1 MEKIIILGLILFV
14 INFFTKNSISKALK
28 SNLSKYMNFDMTD
41 ELDTYLKSFITH
53 VNINLN
59 KNNKNKIQANNDFIN
74 KLLSSLK
81 IINSNKFQFINPK
94 INQNIYYYEYPNG
107 KLIKPFV
114 LNTIV
119 NNKNINIEIVSFLY
133 NNNTIAILDI
143 KLVNFKL
150 KPQYKFKNKNKNKK
164 KEKEIENEDIFIK
177 PTVTFDNN
185 DKNDTDASLIP
196 SVIEFS
202 NDYETDSASS
212 KN

>member
-1 MEKIIILGLILFV
+1 MNLMEKIIILGLILFV

-41 ELDTYLKSFITH
+41 ELNIYLKTFITH

-94 INQNIYYYEYPNG
+94 INQSIYYYEYPNG

-133 NNNTIAILDI
+133 NNNNIAILDI

-150 KPQYKFKNKNKNKK
+150 KPQYKFKNKNKK
-164 KEKEIENEDIFIK
+164 KEIANEDIFIK
-177 PTVTFDNN
+177 PNITFD
-185 DKNDTDASLIP
+185 TI
-196 SVIEFS
+196 
-202 NDYETDSASS
+202 
-212 KN
+212 

>member
-1 MEKIIILGLILFV
+1 MNFMEKIIILGLILFV

-41 ELDTYLKSFITH
+41 ELNVYLKNFITN

-59 KNNKNKIQANNDFIN
+59 KNNKNKMQANNEFIN
-74 KLLSSLK
+74 KLLLSLK

-143 KLVNFKL
+143 KLVDVKI
-150 KPQYKFKNKNKNKK
+150 KPQYKFKNKNNKK
-164 KEKEIENEDIFIK
+164 EIANEDIFIK
-177 PTVTFDNN
+177 STVAFDDK

-212 KN
+212 RN

>member
-41 ELDTYLKSFITH
+41 ELNVYLKNFITN

-59 KNNKNKIQANNDFIN
+59 KNNKNKIQANNEFIN
-74 KLLSSLK
+74 KLLLSLK

-94 INQNIYYYEYPNG
+94 INQSIYYYEYPNG

-114 LNTIV
+114 LNTII

-143 KLVNFKL
+143 KLVDVKI
-150 KPQYKFKNKNKNKK
+150 KPQYKFKNRNKK
-164 KEKEIENEDIFIK
+164 KEIANEDIFIK
-177 PTVTFDNN
+177 STVPFDDK

-196 SVIEFS
+196 SIIEFS

>member
-1 MEKIIILGLILFV
+1 MNLMEKIIILGLILFV

-28 SNLSKYMNFDMTD
+28 SNLSKYINFDMTD
-41 ELDTYLKSFITH
+41 ELNVYLKNFITN

-59 KNNKNKIQANNDFIN
+59 KNNKNKIQANNEFIN
-74 KLLSSLK
+74 KLLLSLK

-143 KLVNFKL
+143 KLVNIKI
-150 KPQYKFKNKNKNKK
+150 KPQYKFKNKNKK
-164 KEKEIENEDIFIK
+164 KEIANEDIFIK
-177 PTVTFDNN
+177 STVTNDDK

-212 KN
+212 RN

>member
-1 MEKIIILGLILFV
+1 MNFMEKIIILGLILFV

-41 ELDTYLKSFITH
+41 ELNVYLKNFITN

-59 KNNKNKIQANNDFIN
+59 KNNKNKIQANNEFIN
-74 KLLSSLK
+74 KLLLSLK

-94 INQNIYYYEYPNG
+94 INQSIYYYEYPNG

-114 LNTIV
+114 LNTII

-143 KLVNFKL
+143 KLVDVKI
-150 KPQYKFKNKNKNKK
+150 KPQYKFKNRNKK
-164 KEKEIENEDIFIK
+164 KEIANEDIFIK
-177 PTVTFDNN
+177 STVPFDDK

-196 SVIEFS
+196 SIIEFS

>member
-1 MEKIIILGLILFV
+1 MNLMEKIIILGVILFI

-28 SNLSKYMNFDMTD
+28 SNLSKYINFDMTD
-41 ELDTYLKSFITH
+41 ELNVYLKNFITN

-59 KNNKNKIQANNDFIN
+59 KNNKNKIQANNEFIN
-74 KLLSSLK
+74 KLLLSLK

-94 INQNIYYYEYPNG
+94 INQSVYYYEYQNG

-143 KLVNFKL
+143 KLVDVKI
-150 KPQYKFKNKNKNKK
+150 KPQYKFKNKNKK
-164 KEKEIENEDIFIK
+164 KEMVNEDIFIK
-177 PTVTFDNN
+177 SNTIVDDK

-212 KN
+212 MN

>member
-1 MEKIIILGLILFV
+1 MNLMEKIIILGLILFV

-41 ELDTYLKSFITH
+41 ELNVYLKNFITN

-59 KNNKNKIQANNDFIN
+59 KNNKNKIQANNEFIN
-74 KLLSSLK
+74 KLLLSLK

-143 KLVNFKL
+143 KLVNIKI
-150 KPQYKFKNKNKNKK
+150 KPQYKFKNKNKK
-164 KEKEIENEDIFIK
+164 KEIANEDIFIK
-177 PTVTFDNN
+177 YTVTNDDK

-212 KN
+212 RN

>member
-1 MEKIIILGLILFV
+1 MNFMEKIIILALILFV
-14 INFFTKNSISKALK
+14 INFFTKDSISKALK

-41 ELDTYLKSFITH
+41 ELNVYLKNFITN

-59 KNNKNKIQANNDFIN
+59 KNNKNKIQANSDFVN

-143 KLVNFKL
+143 KLVDVKI
-150 KPQYKFKNKNKNKK
+150 KPQYKFKNRKK
-164 KEKEIENEDIFIK
+164 TIANEDIFIK
-177 PTVTFDNN
+177 STVAIDDK

-212 KN
+212 RN